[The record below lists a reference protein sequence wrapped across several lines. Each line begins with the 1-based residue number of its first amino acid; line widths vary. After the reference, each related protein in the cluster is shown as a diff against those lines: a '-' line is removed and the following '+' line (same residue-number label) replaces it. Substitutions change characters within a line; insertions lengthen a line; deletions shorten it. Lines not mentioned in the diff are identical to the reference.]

1 MVSRWGT
8 KPLLSDEQTR
18 GHLSLDQSRKVS
30 YYRHSNRCSYRYR
43 PNYVIVIHGN
53 VLFCYVS
60 QVVRLPLILGS
71 VPESC
76 SCEQKLVYQ
85 VGALPTKVVCL
96 TQVVSA
102 DELKDD
108 EEYEDIME
116 DMRLEGGKYGI
127 YC

>member
-1 MVSRWGT
+1 MFG
-8 KPLLSDEQTR
+8 
-18 GHLSLDQSRKVS
+18 
-30 YYRHSNRCSYRYR
+30 
-43 PNYVIVIHGN
+43 
-53 VLFCYVS
+53 YVS

-96 TQVVSA
+96 TQVVTA

>member
-1 MVSRWGT
+1 M
-8 KPLLSDEQTR
+8 
-18 GHLSLDQSRKVS
+18 
-30 YYRHSNRCSYRYR
+30 
-43 PNYVIVIHGN
+43 
-53 VLFCYVS
+53 FCYVS

-76 SCEQKLVYQ
+76 SCEQKLVYK

-116 DMRLEGGKYGI
+116 DMRLEAGKYLLLISAELEFTSPSFPFLNMPFLTPIVSDSIG
-127 YC
+127 YDD